1 MLPAAFSF
9 QVMGEIAEMD
19 IAMWEAGG
27 RPYGSYEKPPRGAA
41 RGRWQRGFDYGGI
54 RAHKYLVEKFLMN
67 MVGMTFEDALSTLR
81 TYCAERG
88 FEPPGKKKPYAHMA
102 RFIQSEFSAF
112 RAWLIARG
120 SYSRGG

>member
-1 MLPAAFSF
+1 
-9 QVMGEIAEMD
+9 MGEIAEMD